1 MTGLPKLQSQLEVAK
16 QDYPFVVHKKHKLF
30 KQLLDKKEE
39 VAVIGLGY
47 VGLPLAMNVATK
59 FKVVGYDVNIDKIE
73 SLQNKKDPCKEINFK
88 DFEEADINFSGNI
101 EDIKHAKFF
110 VVSVPT
116 PIDAHKEPDLTY
128 IKSATAELAKI
139 LKEGDCVVYEST
151 VYPGCTE
158 EVCVPILEELSGL
171 RFNTDFVV
179 GYSPERINPGDLNNT
194 FTSIK
199 KIVSASTPE
208 ALELVANVYGSV
220 VTAGVHKAPSIK
232 VAESAKIIENVQR
245 DVNISLMNELSQIF
259 SRLKI
264 NTTEVLEAAGTKWNF
279 HNYYPGLVGGHCI
292 GVDPYYLINKAKKN
306 HYNPKLLQAA
316 RNVNENMMGFIANQL
331 ENRLNL
337 TKKSD
342 VKRTVLVKGITFK
355 ENVND
360 IRNSKTAELC
370 KILEEKGFEVVVQDY
385 MANKKE
391 VEQRYGLKMVSAT
404 TQRFD
409 AIVLAVDHNE
419 YKELSYKECLING
432 TKNTLIFD
440 VKGNKKD
447 RFPQNVY
454 MSL

>member
-1 MTGLPKLQSQLEVAK
+1 M
-16 QDYPFVVHKKHKLF
+16 
-30 KQLLDKKEE
+30 
-39 VAVIGLGY
+39 
-47 VGLPLAMNVATK
+47 
-59 FKVVGYDVNIDKIE
+59 
-73 SLQNKKDPCKEINFK
+73 
-88 DFEEADINFSGNI
+88 
-101 EDIKHAKFF
+101 
-110 VVSVPT
+110 
-116 PIDAHKEPDLTY
+116 
-128 IKSATAELAKI
+128 
-139 LKEGDCVVYEST
+139 
-151 VYPGCTE
+151 
-158 EVCVPILEELSGL
+158 
-171 RFNTDFVV
+171 
-179 GYSPERINPGDLNNT
+179 
-194 FTSIK
+194 
-199 KIVSASTPE
+199 
-208 ALELVANVYGSV
+208 
-220 VTAGVHKAPSIK
+220 
-232 VAESAKIIENVQR
+232 
-245 DVNISLMNELSQIF
+245 
-259 SRLKI
+259 
-264 NTTEVLEAAGTKWNF
+264 LEAAGTKWNF